1 MDIPNVFKGDY
12 RRLIILPLLLILASL
27 YFIPQIKMGVDFQ
40 GGTLVT
46 LDLKSAVDANTL
58 KADLASEGLE
68 ADVKVFQ
75 TTSGYKAEIEV
86 PQSPKLVEADRLK
99 SDFNSRLSEVS
110 FLEVQSLQNLSQ
122 ANEYAAKK
130 LELQNVTDTM
140 LALAGMSRSDFN
152 ITSAIDEQDAF
163 TAAYNKVYAD
173 YQSSISVPIENHVAY
188 ESISVQT
195 VSPLLSTQFISKAFG
210 VVLGSAL
217 LSIVFVF
224 LFFRD
229 AFPAAAVLCGA
240 LSDVLIAMGAMGLFG
255 IPFTL
260 PSFAALLM
268 LIGFSLDTDVLLTMR
283 ILRRKGDPREL
294 AFGAMKTGLTMSM
307 TAMVAFLA
315 LFILSLLTHIPTY
328 YEISA
333 VALAGLVGD
342 TFATWGINAVLL
354 LWHVEKIHSH
364 EKEVA

>member
-1 MDIPNVFKGDY
+1 MDFPNIFKGDY
-12 RRLIILPLLLILASL
+12 RLLIIPPLVLILLSL

-46 LDLKSAVDANTL
+46 LNLKAAADAPQL
-58 KADLASEGLE
+58 KADLASEGLD
-68 ADVKVFQ
+68 ADVRVYQ

-86 PQSPKLVEADRLK
+86 PQSPKLVEADALK
-99 SDFNSRLSEVS
+99 SDFNSRLADVS
-110 FLEVQSLQNLSQ
+110 FLEVQALQNNSNTTKYLAEKAQ
-122 ANEYAAKK
+122 
-130 LELQNVTDTM
+130 LENVTDRV
-140 LALAGMSRSDFN
+140 LSLAGMSRSDFN
-152 ITSAIDEQDAF
+152 ITGTIDEQRAF

-173 YQSSISVPIENHVAY
+173 YQDSISGPIQKHLQY

-195 VSPLLSTQFISKAFG
+195 VSPLLSTQFIGKALW
-210 VVLGSAL
+210 VVLGSAV
-217 LSIVFVF
+217 LSIIFVF
-224 LFFRD
+224 IFFRD
-229 AFPAAAVLCGA
+229 PFPAAAVLCGA

-283 ILRRKGDPREL
+283 ILKRKGDPREK
-294 AFGAMKTGLTMSM
+294 AHNAMKTGLTMSI
-307 TAMVAFLA
+307 TAMVAFIA
-315 LFILSLLTHIPTY
+315 LFLLALLTHIPTY

-354 LWHVEKIHSH
+354 LWHVEKLNAA
-364 EKEVA
+364 EKGVA